1 MPSFGLSQLLIQ
13 ASKDDQVKFDEQLE
27 QLCQTLLKTG
37 LTFET
42 EWKCTINIFDK
53 SQAVGFPDK
62 NEEIRQ
68 IFTLEDTYYPSLVHS
83 VSVLASK
90 SYQTS
95 TCKTGMVEFLKNSSF
110 YEWKKQK
117 IDISGHIF
125 RQGDIRVK
133 VGILSVNYPK
143 LVVI

>member
-1 MPSFGLSQLLIQ
+1 
-13 ASKDDQVKFDEQLE
+13 
-27 QLCQTLLKTG
+27 
-37 LTFET
+37 
-42 EWKCTINIFDK
+42 
-53 SQAVGFPDK
+53 
-62 NEEIRQ
+62 
-68 IFTLEDTYYPSLVHS
+68 
-83 VSVLASK
+83 
-90 SYQTS
+90 
-95 TCKTGMVEFLKNSSF
+95 MVEFLKNSSF